1 MNLMKKIKEK
11 DKTKTTEKR
20 ICLPVVIAFVFLCV
34 IVWLDEIIDL
44 PAILGGPKTSP
55 NRREA
60 IEETLVI
67 IVVGFFTLFKLIH
80 AINKRCRAE
89 TELKRHQE
97 HMEEMVEKRTS
108 ELKHMVEAMSLR
120 VVKVSDLEIA
130 VERLRG
136 QLKEAGIEPVV
147 DIPLI
152 AEINLRQGG

>member
-1 MNLMKKIKEK
+1 MKIKEE

-20 ICLPVVIAFVFLCV
+20 IWLPVVIAFVFLCV

-44 PAILGGPKTSP
+44 PVLLGGPKTSP
-55 NRREA
+55 NWLEA

-67 IVVGFFTLFKLIH
+67 IVVGFFALFKLIRS
-80 AINKRCRAE
+80 INERRRAE
-89 TELKRHQE
+89 EELKLHKE
-97 HMEEMVEKRTS
+97 HLEEMVDQRTS

-130 VERLRG
+130 VEQLRD
-136 QLKEAGIEPVV
+136 QLKDAGIEPVV

-152 AEINLRQGG
+152 AGKNLRQGG